1 MADRAY
7 GTISIN
13 QVYFTMKRLLI
24 LTAPAF
30 LFIACKQKEAPL
42 STDNVDT
49 TTATVVKPVF
59 ASDTV
64 SYDSDDPAFWINPND
79 PSQSL
84 IVGTDKGGDAGDGAL
99 YVFDLNGKEIK
110 SKTVKNI
117 RRPNNVDIAYGL
129 ILQNKKTDI
138 AVCTERNTNS
148 IRVFSLPDMK
158 AIDKGGIPVF
168 ENDSLRAPMGVA
180 LYTNPAD
187 GKVYAIVGR
196 KSGPT
201 DGSYI
206 WQYLLQD
213 DGSGNVTGKLVRKFG
228 NYSGKNEIES
238 IAVDSELGYIYYSD
252 EGVGIR
258 KYYAHPD
265 SANTELALF
274 GTTGFIDNHEGISI
288 YKFKD
293 GTGYILVSD
302 QQANQFHIYPR
313 EGKNGKHDHPQL
325 KTVKT
330 STIESDGSDVTS
342 IALPGFPHGLFVAM
356 SDDKTFQFYRWEDI
370 AGKELR
376 SAQ

>member
-1 MADRAY
+1 
-7 GTISIN
+7 
-13 QVYFTMKRLLI
+13 MKRLAILI
-24 LTAPAF
+24 APAF
-30 LFIACKQKEAPL
+30 VFIACKQKEAPV
-42 STDNVDT
+42 SSADVKDS
-49 TTATVVKPVF
+49 ATVVKPVF

-64 SYDSDDPAFWINPND
+64 AYDSDDPAFWINPSD

-84 IVGTDKGGDAGDGAL
+84 IIGTDKGGDAGDGAL
-99 YVFDLNGKEIK
+99 YVFNLSGKEIK

-117 RRPNNVDIAYGL
+117 KRPNNVDIAYGL
-129 ILQNKKTDI
+129 NLQNKKTDI

-187 GKVYAIVGR
+187 GKIYAVVGR

-201 DGSYI
+201 DGTYI

-213 DGSGNVTGKLVRKFG
+213 DGHGNVTGKLVRKFG

-238 IAVDSELGYIYYSD
+238 IAVDNELGYIYYSD

-265 SANTELALF
+265 SANTELAHF
-274 GTTGFIDNHEGISI
+274 GSTGFTDNHEGISI
-288 YKFKD
+288 YKFTD
-293 GTGYILVSD
+293 GTGYILISD
-302 QQANQFHIYPR
+302 QQANQFHVFPR
-313 EGKNGKHDHPQL
+313 EGKNGKHDHPII

-330 STIESDGSDVTS
+330 STIESDGNDVTS
-342 IALPGFPHGLFVAM
+342 ISLPGFPHGLFVAM
-356 SDDKTFQFYRWEDI
+356 SDDKTFQFYCWEDI